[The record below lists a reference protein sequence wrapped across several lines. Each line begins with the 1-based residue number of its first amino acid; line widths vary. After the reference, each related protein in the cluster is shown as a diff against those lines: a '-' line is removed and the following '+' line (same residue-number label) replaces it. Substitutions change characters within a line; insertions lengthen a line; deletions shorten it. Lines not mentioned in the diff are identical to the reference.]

1 MGKQLNTMGRH
12 LKTMGRH
19 LITFGMAI
27 LIVLLIGLVVAG
39 FSSGITIILPWIA
52 LAALILVIWASTK
65 LTKRRYLTWK
75 DSYSVGIES
84 IDKDHKKLLHLIN
97 NLQTEVDYKTDKLH
111 EKQTLDDVVD
121 YTHYHFDR
129 EEGLMEDNG
138 YPDFVA
144 HKAEH
149 KEMIEKV
156 NEFVLEFETDE
167 EDSLEGLLAYLKSWL
182 INHINGTDQKYSEF
196 LISKGVK

>member
-1 MGKQLNTMGRH
+1 MGRH
-12 LKTMGRH
+12 LKTIGKH

-27 LIVLLIGLVVAG
+27 LIVSLIALIVIG
-39 FSSGITIILPWIA
+39 FSSGISILLPWIS
-52 LAALILVIWASTK
+52 LAVLIVVIWASNKITK
-65 LTKRRYLTWK
+65 NRYLTWK

-84 IDKDHKKLLHLIN
+84 IDNDHKKLLHLIN
-97 NLQTEVDYKTDKLH
+97 NLQTAVDYKTDKLF
-111 EKQTLDDVVD
+111 EKQTLDEVID

-144 HKAEH
+144 HKAKH

-167 EDSLEGLLAYLKSWL
+167 EDSIQSLLAYLKSWL
-182 INHINGTDQKYSEF
+182 INHINGTDKEYSEF

>member
-1 MGKQLNTMGRH
+1 MGRH
-12 LKTMGRH
+12 LKTIGKH

-27 LIVLLIGLVVAG
+27 LIVSLIALIVTG
-39 FSSGITIILPWIA
+39 FSSGISILLPWIS
-52 LAALILVIWASTK
+52 LAVLIVVIWASNKITK
-65 LTKRRYLTWK
+65 NRYLTWK

-84 IDKDHKKLLHLIN
+84 IDNDHKKLIHLIN
-97 NLQTEVDYKTDKLH
+97 NLQTAVDYKTDKLF
-111 EKQTLDDVVD
+111 ERQTLDEVID

-129 EEGLMEDNG
+129 EEEFMEKYD
-138 YPDFVA
+138 YPDFVP
-144 HKAEH
+144 HKAKH

-167 EDSLEGLLAYLKSWL
+167 EDSIQSLLAYLKSWL
-182 INHINGTDQKYSEF
+182 INHINGTDKEYSEF